1 MMERPTRNLGFDLL
15 RVTESAAMMAARWM
29 GRGDK
34 NEGDRAAVDAMRLMF
49 GTVDFRGRVV
59 IGEGEKDEAP
69 MLYTGEELGTGN
81 GPEMDIAVD
90 PVEGTS
96 LLANGRPNAIAV
108 VGLAPR
114 GSMMDPGRSY
124 YMQKLVV
131 PPGARTAV
139 DLDAPVSDN
148 LASIA
153 KALGKQVDDLVVFV
167 LDKPRHRSL
176 VDEIRRAGARIQ
188 FHTDG
193 DVNGA
198 LMAAQGNCGI
208 DLMIGTGGTPEGILA
223 AVAIK
228 VIGGQIL
235 GRLDPQSEDERRHL
249 EEAGFDLKRVYSVDD
264 MVRSN
269 DVYFAATG
277 ITDGPFLKGVR
288 YESHFVVT
296 HSMVMRGSTGS
307 LRYIESHTDLDK
319 LMQISALS
327 YH

>member
-131 PPGARTAV
+131 PPGARNAV

-167 LDKPRHRSL
+167 LDKPRHRTL

-193 DVNGA
+193 DVNGVS
-198 LMAAQGNCGI
+198 I
-208 DLMIGTGGTPEGILA
+208 
-223 AVAIK
+223 
-228 VIGGQIL
+228 
-235 GRLDPQSEDERRHL
+235 
-249 EEAGFDLKRVYSVDD
+249 
-264 MVRSN
+264 
-269 DVYFAATG
+269 
-277 ITDGPFLKGVR
+277 
-288 YESHFVVT
+288 
-296 HSMVMRGSTGS
+296 
-307 LRYIESHTDLDK
+307 
-319 LMQISALS
+319 
-327 YH
+327 